1 MTTQN
6 TIRVMCSR
14 CGSYIGSA
22 NTVPRATSI
31 QLEHIA
37 QCEVDP

>member
-1 MTTQN
+1 MTEN
-6 TIRVMCSR
+6 RIRVMCSR

-22 NTVPRATSI
+22 DSVQRATSI